1 MRVLTTVLQR
11 GMVMSYDEDKLFEE
25 LLMQSESL
33 PGSKRFRPGDQVSGV
48 IALINNDMAFIDFG
62 GKGEGWTEL
71 DEFKDENGELTVK
84 VGDPVKLMLLEW
96 TSSGAHFGSRFRS
109 VSQSAGF
116 NQIEDAFESKLPVE
130 GKVMETNKGGFTV
143 QISGVSAFC
152 PISQIDTDYVED
164 PSVHVG
170 NLYSFLI
177 TEFDPEDERVI
188 ISRRAFLQAERA
200 QKADETRKR
209 LQVGEKFK
217 GYVRKIMPYGVFV
230 DIGGIDGFV
239 HISNLSHDHIET
251 PESVV
256 KVGETYDME
265 LIGVEIDNK
274 GRERVSLSMKAL
286 IADPWQAG
294 LPFVI
299 KDTVTGKVRRLESF
313 GAFVEVAPGID
324 GLVHISQIARERINH
339 PSEKLKEGDEVQV
352 QIKDID
358 IENRRI
364 SLSIRA
370 LLDLS
375 QPEVKPED
383 EDDNSTRKGNI
394 ISRHR
399 SRQDE
404 QPEQVAVPEPAAWP
418 AEEIAASEAQ
428 NKKPSFL
435 MPHIGLVTKG
445 IVSSIKPYGV
455 FVDLPECGEK
465 ARGLCHNSELIVN
478 PGDNIPKYVKEGGE
492 LEVEIVRIDEQG
504 RLALS
509 HRSVLVQ
516 RERSEIQQYQ
526 NQSDDGGMG
535 KLASLFKNIK
545 LDK

>member
-1 MRVLTTVLQR
+1 
-11 GMVMSYDEDKLFEE
+11 MSHDEDKLFEE

-33 PGSKRFRPGDQVSGV
+33 PGSKKFRPGDEVSGV
-48 IALINNDMAFIDFG
+48 VALINDEMAFIDFG

-71 DEFKDENGELTVK
+71 AEFKNENGELTVK
-84 VGDPVKLMLLEW
+84 VGDHVKLMLLEW
-96 TSSGAHFGSRFRS
+96 TSSGAHLGSRFRS
-109 VSQSAGF
+109 ASQSAGF

-130 GKVMETNKGGFTV
+130 GKVVETNKGGFTV
-143 QISGVSAFC
+143 QISGVNAFC
-152 PISQIDTDYVED
+152 PISQIDTDYVDD

-170 NLYSFLI
+170 KIYSFMV

-188 ISRRAFLQAERA
+188 VSRRAFLQAERA
-200 QKADETRKR
+200 KKADETRKR
-209 LQVGEKFK
+209 LHVGEKFR

-239 HISNLSHDHIET
+239 HVSNISHDRIET
-251 PESVV
+251 PEGLV

-265 LIGVEIDNK
+265 LLGVEIDNR

-286 IADPWQAG
+286 VADPWQAG
-294 LPFVI
+294 LPFVV
-299 KDTVTGKVRRLESF
+299 KDTVKGRVRRLESF

-324 GLVHISQIARERINH
+324 GLVHISQIARERISH
-339 PSEKLKEGDEVQV
+339 PSEKLKEGDEVDV
-352 QIKDID
+352 MIKDID

-375 QPEVKPED
+375 QPVEVEED
-383 EDDNSTRKGNI
+383 SSVRKGDV

-399 SRQDE
+399 SRSEE
-404 QPEQVAVPEPAAWP
+404 QSAESDTTETWPEEKTPAAE
-418 AEEIAASEAQ
+418 AHSE
-428 NKKPSFL
+428 KPSYL

-445 IVSSIKPYGV
+445 VISSVKPYGV

-465 ARGLCHNSELIVN
+465 ARGLCHNSELVVN

-509 HRSVLVQ
+509 HRSVMVQ

-526 NQSDDGGMG
+526 NQTDDGGSMG
-535 KLASLFKNIK
+535 KMASLFKNLK
-545 LDK
+545 LEK